1 MKNFLPA
8 AFSSFRKIQ
17 LIFLLSLLFFL
28 LIPNFILRTVISCS
42 WVFSAFSCVK
52 TIGKKQVF
60 LILLTFYC
68 LAYVYC
74 PYWNV
79 IEDNLLKVL
88 GFTGLFGFGMFWAFN
103 SSSAVEFNFR
113 LNKRIPLVI
122 LILMIYLINY
132 HPLGADIPWRGD
144 EDYHITSVIVISE
157 YADFL
162 LGALLHLIMNNCHI
176 AILIISFLIIISVY
190 ILRSKAG
197 FYLKTLLLSAV
208 SLIPLFLTISAYDK
222 LFEPVV
228 GVALRYPFIERWFSM
243 FFIYPAMYS
252 DISLYRMLPFLSVVF
267 LSWFLFY
274 KFNEK
279 LESLWMSML
288 LSLAF
293 VTVPLVYFYSNL
305 LYLEMPVV
313 LLMTICVFD
322 LEFLILSPVENLFK
336 KPGWYCLLFIS
347 FLKETVFMFLFIIV
361 MARFI
366 YQIIKNKDAEI
377 RTLIR
382 EIKTGFLVL
391 SPLAI
396 YLFFR
401 MFFSHFR
408 PYGMALSN
416 LGMFHNYFSF
426 IKALSVQFGILFFIS
441 AGGFIILVRKNK
453 LTAAVISALVL
464 GNSLFFIADGV
475 HVGFARWNLF
485 ILPVIFFLAYHFI
498 SCAHKY
504 FRAGLLLTMFVSN
517 IFLLPIHPDGVHLS
531 NWASSVTDTGE
542 CVYPYEQ
549 AVKWLSKQKNV
560 KRLLVLGQDYPYHGF
575 TFYFSKYNFTPKLIE
590 KPFESKCLNQ
600 EEELFLLKTFF
611 DKYARLSRF
620 IKIED
625 HLYVSDIDTILY
637 PTVNNISL
645 NDSLVYGEAFKIV
658 KKISNSQHSLYI
670 FTKIE

>member
-1 MKNFLPA
+1 MKNLLSVD
-8 AFSSFRKIQ
+8 FSSSRITQ
-17 LIFLLSLLFFL
+17 LGILLSLMVFL
-28 LIPNFILRTVISCS
+28 LIPNFILRTVIACS

-52 TIGKKQVF
+52 TIEKKWVF

-88 GFTGLFGFGMFWAFN
+88 GLTGLFGFGMFWALS

-162 LGALLHLIMNNCHI
+162 LGALLHPIMNNCYI
-176 AILIISFLIIISVY
+176 SILAISFLIIISVY
-190 ILRSKAG
+190 ILKSQAG

-208 SLIPLFLTISAYDK
+208 SLIPLFLIIFAYNK
-222 LFEPVV
+222 LFEPVI
-228 GVALRYPFIERWFSM
+228 GAALRYPFIERWFSL
-243 FFIYPAMYS
+243 FFVYPAMYN
-252 DISLYRMLPFLSVVF
+252 DISLYRITPFLSAVF
-267 LSWFLFY
+267 LAWFLFY

-288 LSLAF
+288 LSFAF

-322 LEFLILSPVENLFK
+322 LESLILLPVENLFK
-336 KPGWYCLLFIS
+336 KPGWYCLLFIA

-361 MARFI
+361 MARFS
-366 YQIIKNKDAEI
+366 YQIIQNKDAKI
-377 RTLIR
+377 KTLLS
-382 EIKTGFLVL
+382 ELKTGFLVL
-391 SPLAI
+391 APLFI

-401 MFFSHFR
+401 MFFSLLR
-408 PYGMALSN
+408 PYGMVLSN
-416 LGMFHNYFSF
+416 LWMLQNYFTF
-426 IKALSVQFGILFFIS
+426 IKALLVQTGILFFIS

-453 LTAAVISALVL
+453 LTAAVLSALVL

-498 SCAHKY
+498 SCTHKY

-542 CVYPYEQ
+542 CVYPYDP

-575 TFYFSKYNFTPKLIE
+575 TFYFSKYNFAPRVLGR
-590 KPFESKCLNQ
+590 PFESKCFNK
-600 EEELFLLKTFF
+600 EEELVLLKTFF

-620 IKIED
+620 TKIED

-637 PTVNNISL
+637 PTINNISL